1 MLEASFRVLASEC
14 LGPWEA
20 EMPYVGQS
28 HFPVQV
34 TLDSQVSW
42 ETATSFSTYH
52 SAGIQHLLHSETLRS
67 CPGGLWEAGR

>member
-1 MLEASFRVLASEC
+1 MLEAGFRVLAPEC

-28 HFPVQV
+28 HFPVQSGE
-34 TLDSQVSW
+34 LGNSY
-42 ETATSFSTYH
+42 FFFTYH
-52 SAGIQHLLHSETLRS
+52 SAGIQQLLHIETLWP